1 MVSITQLVILEFVAT
16 IESAG
21 KVKRLGS
28 KIKKDWDV
36 KKLEFM
42 NFAIREKFKMS
53 YLKTTIRNEELI
65 EGNFGKI
72 FFWGICDVGQTPG
85 EILMEVRKELKETD

>member
-1 MVSITQLVILEFVAT
+1 
-16 IESAG
+16 
-21 KVKRLGS
+21 
-28 KIKKDWDV
+28 
-36 KKLEFM
+36 M

-85 EILMEVRKELKETD
+85 KF